1 MHTYFLRSSFIANK
15 RTMTTSQ
22 QPTHG
27 DSRQQQTPQDDVD
40 VGGPSEEVRP
50 ILKVLDPFLYYSNDR
65 VRMKEL
71 HFEDVEEED
80 SSDDASSTSLS
91 NQEQSTS
98 SCERKTR
105 ITFELHPSLLLED
118 LMDDLSND
126 DSHDDLDAI
135 LDASSNSG
143 GDDVF
148 INSLRQIM
156 LGEY

>member
-1 MHTYFLRSSFIANK
+1 
-15 RTMTTSQ
+15 
-22 QPTHG
+22 
-27 DSRQQQTPQDDVD
+27 
-40 VGGPSEEVRP
+40 
-50 ILKVLDPFLYYSNDR
+50 
-65 VRMKEL
+65 MKEL

>member
-1 MHTYFLRSSFIANK
+1 
-15 RTMTTSQ
+15 
-22 QPTHG
+22 
-27 DSRQQQTPQDDVD
+27 
-40 VGGPSEEVRP
+40 
-50 ILKVLDPFLYYSNDR
+50 
-65 VRMKEL
+65 MKEL

-91 NQEQSTS
+91 NQEQSTC

-126 DSHDDLDAI
+126 DSPDLDAI

-156 LGEY
+156 LGEC